1 MSLTVHTA
9 PRINAEEAAEL
20 ALRLYRRKVAAS
32 DLPSERDQN
41 FLLRDAGGERFV
53 LKLANREED
62 RAVLEFQNQAWAHLA
77 AKGLIV
83 PRLIPASDGREIA
96 GAIQANSA
104 SRFAGAIQANS
115 ASRFAGAIQANSASR
130 FADSAG
136 HAVRLFTWIEGEVLA
151 RIRPQDE
158 KLLASLGDLLARI
171 DAALDDFRHPAA
183 ERYLH
188 WNIEHAD
195 HAFQHLP
202 LLPPRRRALV
212 EQYFE
217 AWKTVPWKGMRR
229 STIHGD
235 PNDYNVL
242 VRDGEAVAILDLGDS
257 VFAAT
262 VCDLAIAVAYA
273 MLDKPDPLAVAATI
287 VAAYHRRNPLREVE
301 IAAVFP
307 LAMTRLAM
315 SVCYA
320 AFNAQAAPQDT
331 YQQVSAA
338 GAWRMLERM
347 QPVAA
352 PSRRNPPPDSPAED
366 VAERLRRA
374 CDGNGE
380 NDESRR
386 DDLLQRRRAHLG
398 PSLSIS
404 YTQPLHI
411 VRGWRQF
418 LYDPQWRAYLDCVN
432 NVAHV
437 GHCHPRVVSA
447 IAEQSARLNTN
458 TRYLHELLVEYC
470 ERLAA
475 TLPDPLRVVYLVCS
489 GSEANELAL
498 RMARAHTGRR
508 DVIVLDAAYHGN
520 TSALVDLSPYKYA
533 GPGGRGRPSWVHQ
546 AKMPDVYRGPHRGDD
561 AGESG
566 GGLRLDGAGGRYA
579 EYVARELDSSVAA
592 FFAES
597 ALGCGGQIILPPGY
611 LAASYAAVRAAGGL
625 CVADEVQTGFGRAG
639 THFWMFETQGV
650 VPDIVT
656 LGKPIGNGHPMGA
669 VITTPEIAASFA
681 NGMEYFNTFGGNPV
695 SCAAGLAVLDVIAEE
710 GLQQN
715 ARDTGEYLLARL
727 REVATR
733 HRFIGD
739 VRGQGLFVGIELVR
753 APETR
758 EPAPEIAAAVVERM
772 KELGV
777 LLSTDGPHHN
787 VIKIKPPLCFTRED
801 ADTVA
806 ERLNEVL

>member
-1 MSLTVHTA
+1 MITLRMPLTVHSA
-9 PRINAEEAAEL
+9 PRITAAEAAYL
-20 ALRLYRRKVAAS
+20 ALRLYGLDATAS
-32 DLPSERDQN
+32 ILPSERDQN
-41 FLLRDAGGERFV
+41 YLLRDPQGSRFV
-53 LKLANREED
+53 LKLANRDED
-62 RAVLEFQNQAWAHLA
+62 RSTLEFQNQAWESLA
-77 AKGLIV
+77 AKGLSA
-83 PRLIPASDGREIA
+83 PRLIRTRDGREI
-96 GAIQANSA
+96 GET
-104 SRFAGAIQANS
+104 G
-115 ASRFAGAIQANSASR
+115 
-130 FADSAG
+130 G
-136 HAVRLFTWIEGEVLA
+136 HLVRLFTWIEGDALA
-151 RIRPQDE
+151 DCRPHNE
-158 KLLASLGDLLARI
+158 PMLASLGDLLARI
-171 DAALDDFRHPAA
+171 DEALADFAHPAA
-183 ERYLH
+183 DRRLH
-188 WNIEHAD
+188 WDIAHAD
-195 HAFQHLP
+195 LARQHLA

-212 EQYFE
+212 EQYLA
-217 AWKTVPWKGMRR
+217 AWDATPWRDLRR

-242 VRDGEAVAILDLGDS
+242 VRDGQAVAILDLGDS
-257 VFAAT
+257 VYTAT

-273 MLDKPDPLAVAATI
+273 MLDQPDPLAVAAAM
-287 VAAYHRRNPLREVE
+287 VAAYHRRYPLRTAE

-315 SVCYA
+315 SVCYS
-320 AFNAQAAPQDT
+320 AFNAQAAAGDD

-347 QPVAA
+347 QPVPAA
-352 PSRRNPPPDSPAED
+352 Y
-366 VAERLRRA
+366 VAERLRQTR
-374 CDGNGE
+374 DGNDGNDR
-380 NDESRR
+380 NDENNGN
-386 DDLLQRRRAHLG
+386 DEDLLQRRRAHLG

-404 YTQPLHI
+404 YRRPLHL

-437 GHCHPRVVSA
+437 GHCHPRVVEA
-447 IAEQSARLNTN
+447 IARQSARLNTN

-470 ERLAA
+470 ERLTA
-475 TLPDPLRVVYLVCS
+475 TLPHPLRMVYLTCS

-498 RMARAHTGRR
+498 RMARTHTGRR

-520 TSALVDLSPYKYA
+520 TSALVDLSPYKYD
-533 GPGGRGRPSWVHQ
+533 GPGGRGRPAWVHQ

-561 AGESG
+561 AGV
-566 GGLRLDGAGGRYA
+566 LYA
-579 EYVARELDSSVAA
+579 EYVANAAENVAA

-611 LAASYAAVRAAGGL
+611 LTACYAAVRAAGGV

-639 THFWMFETQGV
+639 THFWMFETQAV
-650 VPDIVT
+650 VPDILT

-695 SCAAGLAVLDVIAEE
+695 SCAAGLAVLDVIREE
-710 GLQQN
+710 GLQDN

-727 REVATR
+727 RELAGR
-733 HRFIGD
+733 HSSIGD
-739 VRGQGLFVGIELVR
+739 VRGQGLFIGIELVHDS
-753 APETR
+753 ETR
-758 EPAPEIAAAVVERM
+758 RPAGDLAAAVVDGM

-777 LLSTDGPHHN
+777 LLSTDGPDHN

-801 ADTVA
+801 ADTVV
-806 ERLNEVL
+806 EKLDEVL